1 MYRTINIYTGN
12 HRTITAIEDQL
23 KILLDIFSKDFKVII
38 NNDKLLSNGLN
49 LIIEGFENPFSA
61 KNLKKFKEE
70 NPNTKFILVLS
81 EFFTSNLYTKSL
93 NNFEKNFMVD
103 LTVGI
108 FLNQYLNFII
118 KKIFNSKKKFY
129 LFLKKFYVNNFKKK
143 ISPKCNNYFL
153 RKILKLKSDL
163 NIFLSITANKL
174 DILLFKALEYEKIK
188 KIFENFEFK
197 IFFKK
202 RYSNLIVV
210 KDIFDEILT
219 VHPSIT
225 ESTQKYLNKTSSTL
239 YPYLPCI
246 KLNKSIFNSEKK
258 IIITGNFSLYR
269 KKIIESLKKL
279 KGKEYLFDIGGFE
292 SDDLIKKYPFA
303 LNVPQKKGWKFS
315 SPIRILRSINF
326 GQIPLNYK
334 IFDDH
339 PIEKICIEFNEET
352 PRNFRKK
359 VLSFNESYIKN
370 IQKYNEY
377 AKEKNKSIRL
387 KLKKINVEFS
397 NQELKTF
404 FMRSE
409 NSETIISFL
418 VETYVKNYKIYHQS
432 WTNKFFAIKNNL
444 EKSDKLFYNLEDFDY
459 SENGIYNVKIKIV
472 ERFLKKNKLN
482 FNKLYLIA
490 STNNYDF
497 VYFQKKF
504 FITKKG
510 ENLKYLSFKNK
521 KTKSFKNLIDC
532 INAFVVLEKLK
543 ENSQSF
549 KNKKS
554 FLNFFLNNN
563 IKNND
568 IRENIKFSIIE

>member
-1 MYRTINIYTGN
+1 MHRIINIYTGN
-12 HRTITAIEDQL
+12 HRTIAAIEDQL
-23 KILLDIFSKDFKVII
+23 KIILDIFSKDFKVII

-49 LIIEGFENPFSA
+49 LIIEGFENPFSV

-70 NPNTKFILVLS
+70 NPDTKFILVLT

-93 NNFEKNFMVD
+93 NNFEKNFIID
-103 LTVGI
+103 LIVRI
-108 FLNQYLNFII
+108 FLNQFLNFLI
-118 KKIFNSKKKFY
+118 KKIFNSKKSFY

-143 ISPKCNNYFL
+143 ILPKSNNYFL
-153 RKILKLKSDL
+153 RKILKLKSDF
-163 NIFLSITANKL
+163 NIFLSLTSNKL
-174 DILLFKALEYEKIK
+174 NNLLFKALESEKIN
-188 KIFENFEFK
+188 KIFENFKFK

-202 RYSNLIVV
+202 RYNNLVII
-210 KDIFDEILT
+210 KDIFDEVLT

-239 YPYLPCI
+239 YPYLPSI
-246 KLNKSIFNSEKK
+246 KLNKSIFNVEKK

-279 KGKEYLFDIGGFE
+279 KGQEYLFDIGGFE

-303 LNVPQKKGWKFS
+303 LNVPQKKNWKFS

-339 PIEKICIEFNEET
+339 PIEKICIQFNEET
-352 PRNFRKK
+352 PENFRKK
-359 VLSFNESYIKN
+359 VLDFNQSYIKD

-377 AKEKNKSIRL
+377 AEEKNKYIKL
-387 KLKKINVEFS
+387 KLKKIKVEYT
-397 NQELKTF
+397 NQKLKTF
-404 FMRSE
+404 FIRSE

-418 VETYVKNYKIYHQS
+418 VETYVKNYKIYLQS
-432 WTNKFFAIKNNL
+432 WTNKFFAMKDNL
-444 EKSDKLFYNLEDFDY
+444 EKSDKLFYNLEGFEY
-459 SENGIYNVKIKIV
+459 SENGIYNVKIKII
-472 ERFLKKNKLN
+472 EKFLKKNKLN
-482 FNKLYLIA
+482 FNKFYSIA
-490 STNNYDF
+490 RTNNYDF

-510 ENLKYLSFKNK
+510 ENLKHSSFKNK
-521 KTKSFKNLIDC
+521 KKKSFKNLIDC

-543 ENSQSF
+543 DNSQSF
-549 KNKKS
+549 KNQNS
-554 FLNFFLNNN
+554 FFNYFLNNN

>member
-1 MYRTINIYTGN
+1 MHRIINIYTGN
-12 HRTITAIEDQL
+12 HRTIAAIEDQL
-23 KILLDIFSKDFKVII
+23 KIILDIFSKDFKVII

-49 LIIEGFENPFSA
+49 LIIEGFENPFSV

-70 NPNTKFILVLS
+70 NPDTKFILVLT

-93 NNFEKNFMVD
+93 NNFEKNFIID
-103 LTVGI
+103 LIVRI
-108 FLNQYLNFII
+108 FLNQFLNFLI
-118 KKIFNSKKKFY
+118 KKIFNSKKSFY

-143 ISPKCNNYFL
+143 ILPKSNNYFL
-153 RKILKLKSDL
+153 RKILKLKSDF
-163 NIFLSITANKL
+163 NIFLSLTSNKL
-174 DILLFKALEYEKIK
+174 NNLLFKALESEKIN
-188 KIFENFEFK
+188 KIFENFKFK

-202 RYSNLIVV
+202 RYNNLLII
-210 KDIFDEILT
+210 KDIFDEVLT

-246 KLNKSIFNSEKK
+246 KLNKSIFNVEKK

-279 KGKEYLFDIGGFE
+279 KGQEYLFDIGGFE

-303 LNVPQKKGWKFS
+303 LNVPQKKDWKFS

-339 PIEKICIEFNEET
+339 PIEKICIQFNEET
-352 PRNFRKK
+352 PENFRKK
-359 VLSFNESYIKN
+359 VLDFNQSYIKD
-370 IQKYNEY
+370 IQKYNEH
-377 AKEKNKSIRL
+377 AEEKNKYIKL
-387 KLKKINVEFS
+387 KLKKIKVEYT

-404 FMRSE
+404 FIRSE

-418 VETYVKNYKIYHQS
+418 VETYVKNYKIYLQS
-432 WTNKFFAIKNNL
+432 WTNKFFAMKDNL
-444 EKSDKLFYNLEDFDY
+444 EKSDKLFYNLEGFEY
-459 SENGIYNVKIKIV
+459 SENGIYNVKIKII
-472 ERFLKKNKLN
+472 EKFLKKNKLN
-482 FNKLYLIA
+482 FNKFYSIA
-490 STNNYDF
+490 RTNNYDF
-497 VYFQKKF
+497 IYFQKKF

-510 ENLKYLSFKNK
+510 ENLQYSSFKNK
-521 KTKSFKNLIDC
+521 KKKSFKNLIDC

-543 ENSQSF
+543 DNSQSF
-549 KNKKS
+549 KNQNS
-554 FLNFFLNNN
+554 FFNYFLNNN